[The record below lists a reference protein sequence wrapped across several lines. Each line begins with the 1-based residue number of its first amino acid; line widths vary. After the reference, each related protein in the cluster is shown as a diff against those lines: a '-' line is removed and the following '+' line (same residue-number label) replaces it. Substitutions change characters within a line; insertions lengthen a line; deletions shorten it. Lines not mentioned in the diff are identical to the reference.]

1 MRCDHIQV
9 FLRCD
14 VESVGDGFAFR
25 KTIRRCVSIFRHAVN
40 INAARNANFP
50 TVDLRPHTLSNRI
63 E

>member
-25 KTIRRCVSIFRHAVN
+25 KTIRRCVSIFRRAVN
-40 INAARNANFP
+40 INAA
-50 TVDLRPHTLSNRI
+50 
-63 E
+63 